1 MRREGSLVVRW
12 GILLACAGLLF
23 LGSSR
28 PIPPEY
34 VPRIPHIDKLAH
46 LVAYGLLA
54 MLCFRALW
62 PVRDDAAPLWVLLF
76 GAALATA
83 YGAAM
88 EFYQDLVSRHFDWL
102 DMAANGVGAA
112 LAAAL
117 WEPLTHRYDW
127 LK

>member
-1 MRREGSLVVRW
+1 MKRESSLVVRW
-12 GILLACAGLLF
+12 VILVACAGLLF

-34 VPRIPHIDKLAH
+34 VPRIPYIDKLAH

-62 PVRDDAAPLWVLLF
+62 PAREDPAPLWVLIF

-83 YGAAM
+83 FGAAM
-88 EFYQDLVSRHFDWL
+88 EFYQDVVSRQFEWL

-127 LK
+127 LR

>member
-1 MRREGSLVVRW
+1 
-12 GILLACAGLLF
+12 
-23 LGSSR
+23 
-28 PIPPEY
+28 
-34 VPRIPHIDKLAH
+34 
-46 LVAYGLLA
+46 
-54 MLCFRALW
+54 
-62 PVRDDAAPLWVLLF
+62 
-76 GAALATA
+76 
-83 YGAAM
+83 M